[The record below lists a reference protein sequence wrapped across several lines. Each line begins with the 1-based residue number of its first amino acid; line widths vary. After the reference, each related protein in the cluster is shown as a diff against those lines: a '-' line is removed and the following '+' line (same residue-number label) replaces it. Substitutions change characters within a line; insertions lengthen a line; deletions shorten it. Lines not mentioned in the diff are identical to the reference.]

1 MVALYRK
8 IMEVKM
14 LVKTLELNNNDV
26 YFIETLED
34 SIIINDNYS
43 GVIILDK
50 KLNFVKK
57 IRLIDDLMI
66 YSVAKYKSEILLYC
80 PDNDEN
86 VL

>member
-1 MVALYRK
+1 
-8 IMEVKM
+8 M

-43 GVIILDK
+43 GVIIFDK
-50 KLNFVKK
+50 GLNFVKK

-66 YSVAKYKSEILLYC
+66 YYFHDI
-80 PDNDEN
+80 
-86 VL
+86 